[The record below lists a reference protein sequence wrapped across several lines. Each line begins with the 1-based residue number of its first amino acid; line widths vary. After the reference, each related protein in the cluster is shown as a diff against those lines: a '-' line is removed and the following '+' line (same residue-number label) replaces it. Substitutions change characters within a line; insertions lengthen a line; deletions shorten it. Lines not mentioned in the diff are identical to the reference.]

1 MPPIVQALLTCLLI
15 FLIVCLVFD
24 FEEILAVTPS
34 DASIALDEAEID
46 KIGNEEKEKLNMQGT
61 LNLTLSQRLI

>member
-1 MPPIVQALLTCLLI
+1 M
-15 FLIVCLVFD
+15 FD